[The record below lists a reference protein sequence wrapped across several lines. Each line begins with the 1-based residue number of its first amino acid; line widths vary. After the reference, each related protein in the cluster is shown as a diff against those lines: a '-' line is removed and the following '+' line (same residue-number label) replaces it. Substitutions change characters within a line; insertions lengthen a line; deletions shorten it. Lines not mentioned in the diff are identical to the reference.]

1 MLFAICS
8 KQLFCIFFKKKF
20 KILLIINVKEK
31 RMKQII
37 TRFFII
43 SIVFLLS
50 AAPSWGEIK
59 GTVSASSYS
68 AGDVVQVSGTIEP
81 GSDIYL
87 SISAKQRFAS
97 KDTTGI
103 TEIKKLASSAKK
115 YGYSVDTS
123 IPALYYMI
131 TSNPEKF
138 GKVVNKKFGGPS
150 FFTQKGKRG
159 LYSTTM
165 FKLNKWSELD
175 NETQQM
181 LGSLSSEAEWNFYK
195 FAHESSYGI
204 NTITKENTKV
214 GKVTIFARS
223 VLADHGTTDNY
234 WDKGTKIELD
244 KATGKFTV
252 SFTSFRHTPP
262 DTEFEVFVNGQAAGE
277 FKLESKGFWL
287 TKGGRYMN
295 PLWII
300 IGAILVGAYFSMI
313 GAAGGMLMAAFQVM
327 VVQTA
332 GTIGINAANVLRP
345 SNIALTLFSPL
356 GSFYRFA
363 VKERRVAWP
372 IGLSF
377 GAGIFIG
384 SMWLGKYAIEYL
396 PMKTYKEWLAILVVI
411 IGIKTLQE
419 LTPKAMEKRKNIKA
433 MVKKFNA
440 AVAKAKTDGSTA
452 EMGTIEPVT
461 SSLTNYR
468 FKFWGEEFS
477 INPLLFAFL
486 GLGIGIVS
494 RSFGIGGGF
503 LLVPAMTSLGAL
515 PMYVAVPIALVGT
528 CFSSIGSFIGYL
540 LNGYLPDM
548 WLAISIIIGGFAGGM
563 LGSRLQT
570 FFSEVQLK
578 WILAI
583 TLFFLFFRFFKIEIW
598 I

>member
-1 MLFAICS
+1 MHHKEKSMQKFVSRFIIVSILILFAAA
-8 KQLFCIFFKKKF
+8 
-20 KILLIINVKEK
+20 NA
-31 RMKQII
+31 
-37 TRFFII
+37 
-43 SIVFLLS
+43 S
-50 AAPSWGEIK
+50 AGIEASL
-59 GTVSASSYS
+59 SASSYR
-68 AGDVVQVSGTIEP
+68 AGDTIKITGTIEP
-81 GSDIYL
+81 GADLYL
-87 SISAKQRFAS
+87 SIAAKNRFAP
-97 KDTTGI
+97 KDTTGK
-103 TEIKKLASSAKK
+103 TEIKKLASEAKK
-115 YGYSVDTS
+115 FKFTTDTS
-123 IPALYYMI
+123 IPILYYML
-131 TSNPEKF
+131 TTNPAKF
-138 GKVVNKKFGGPS
+138 GTIIDKKFGGPS

-165 FKLNKWSELD
+165 FKLKQWSDLD
-175 NETQQM
+175 ETTRSM
-181 LGSLSSEAEWNFYK
+181 LGGITSEAQWRFNKY
-195 FAHESSYGI
+195 AHETDYGI
-204 NTITKENTKV
+204 NTITKEGTKV

-223 VLADHGTTDNY
+223 VLTDHATSGNY
-234 WDKGTKIELD
+234 WDKGTTIELD
-244 KATGKFTV
+244 KATGKFTA
-252 SFTSFRHTPP
+252 SFKSFRHTPP
-262 DTEFEVFVNGQAAGE
+262 DTAFEVSVNGQDVGGYTLA
-277 FKLESKGFWL
+277 SKGFWL

-313 GAAGGMLMAAFQVM
+313 GAAGGLLMAAFQAM

-332 GTIGINAANVLRP
+332 GPVGINAANVLRP

-384 SMWLGKYAIEYL
+384 SVWLGQYAIAYL
-396 PMKTYKEWLAILVVI
+396 PMSSYKEWLAILVVLM
-411 IGIKTLQE
+411 GIKTLQE
-419 LTPKAMEKRKNIKA
+419 LTPKAMEKRKSIKG
-433 MVKKFNA
+433 MVQKFNA
-440 AVAKAKTDGSTA
+440 AVAKAKEEGTAA
-452 EMGTIEPVT
+452 EMGSIEPIEA
-461 SSLTNYR
+461 SPTNYR
-468 FKFWGEEFS
+468 FKFWGEEFR
-477 INPLLFAFL
+477 INPLLFGIL
-486 GLGIGIVS
+486 GLGIGVVS

-540 LNGYLPDM
+540 LNGYLPDL

-563 LGSRLQT
+563 LGSRLQAM
-570 FFSEVQLK
+570 FSEIQLK